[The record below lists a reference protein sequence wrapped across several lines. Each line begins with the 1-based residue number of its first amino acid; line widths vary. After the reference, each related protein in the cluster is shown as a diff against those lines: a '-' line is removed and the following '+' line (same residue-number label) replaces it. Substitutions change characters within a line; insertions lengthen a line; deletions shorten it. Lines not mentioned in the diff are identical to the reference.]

1 MNRFFYAFLIFPL
14 SLAATIAGASV
25 PFDGDWKEQ
34 RFSLLASNEYLQRG
48 HAVDVASDGTVSLLW
63 QRVPSYDRDAIQAR
77 WTWEVTES
85 VPPTDL
91 TQKGGDDRNLS
102 LYFVFLPSDLVAEA
116 EERGIRW
123 ILKQSSV
130 RVLLYTWGGR
140 DGDTGLIAAPPYM
153 NNQGAMF
160 IKRPAGTG
168 RYTEEVNLRS
178 DYARAF
184 GGDAGALVGLA
195 ISADSDDTD
204 THVRATLS
212 DLALIGPS
220 N

>member
-1 MNRFFYAFLIFPL
+1 MTRFIFSIL
-14 SLAATIAGASV
+14 SCALMTAATFAGASV

-34 RFSLLASNEYLQRG
+34 RFSLFASNEFLQRG
-48 HAVDVASDGTVSLLW
+48 NAVDVASDGTVSLLW
-63 QRVPSYDRDAIQAR
+63 QRVPTYDRDTIQAS
-77 WTWEVTES
+77 WSWEVTES

-102 LYFVFLPSDLVAEA
+102 LYFVFLPDDLVAEA

-123 ILKQSSV
+123 MMKQTAV

-140 DGDTGLIAAPPYM
+140 DEDVGLIAASPYM

-160 IKRPAGTG
+160 VKRAAGSG
-168 RYTEEVNLRS
+168 KYSEEVDLRS

-184 GGDAGALVGLA
+184 GGDAGSLVGIAL
-195 ISADSDDTD
+195 SADSDDTQ

-212 DLALIGPS
+212 DLALVGPS

>member
-1 MNRFFYAFLIFPL
+1 MKRFFCAFLVFPL
-14 SLAATIAGASV
+14 SLVASFAAASV
-25 PFDGDWKEQ
+25 PFDGNWKEQ
-34 RFSLLASNEYLQRG
+34 RFSLFASNEYLQRG
-48 HAVDVASDGTVSLLW
+48 DAVDVASDGTVSLLW
-63 QRVPSYDRDAIQAR
+63 QTVPSFDRDAIRAR

-102 LYFVFLPSDLVAEA
+102 LYFVFLPTDLVDEA
-116 EERGIRW
+116 DARGIRW
-123 ILKQSSV
+123 ILKQPAV
-130 RVLLYTWGGR
+130 RVLLYMWGGR
-140 DGDTGLIAAPPYM
+140 EQDVGQIAASPYM

-160 IKRPAGTG
+160 VKRAAGTG
-168 RYTEEVNLRS
+168 KYAEEVDLRS

-184 GGDAGALVGLA
+184 GGDAGSLVGLA
-195 ISADSDDTD
+195 LSADSDDTQ

>member
-1 MNRFFYAFLIFPL
+1 MKRFICSIL
-14 SLAATIAGASV
+14 SCALVTAATFAGASV

-34 RFSLLASNEYLQRG
+34 RFSLFASNEYLQRG
-48 HAVDVASDGTVSLLW
+48 DAVDVASDGTVSLLW
-63 QRVPSYDRDAIQAR
+63 QTVPSFDRDAIRAR
-77 WTWEVTES
+77 WTWEVTQS

-116 EERGIRW
+116 ETRGIRW

-140 DGDTGLIAAPPYM
+140 DQDVGLIAASPYM

-160 IKRPAGTG
+160 VKRAAGAG
-168 RYTEEVNLRS
+168 RFAEEVDLRS

-195 ISADSDDTD
+195 LSADSDDTESS
-204 THVRATLS
+204 VRATLS